1 MLNFISPYATRY
13 TREKHEG
20 KKNPQIEM
28 WNRKAYRT
36 AAQKRLARQM
46 AEKRK
51 DGTYRSVAPVS
62 IHPQPKGQPRA

>member
-1 MLNFISPYATRY
+1 MLNFFSPYATRY

-28 WNRKAYRT
+28 WNRKPYRT
-36 AAQKRLARQM
+36 AAQKRLARQT

-51 DGTYRSVAPVS
+51 DGAWRSTAPVS